1 LREQI
6 QVPFTAA
13 LICANPK
20 GAGMQ
25 PDIMK
30 TEISAATERVIAS
43 ALEEFH
49 RIANDP
55 TQSEFHREQQRL
67 LIDLMPA
74 AFRFLARRE
83 EMGASSPD
91 IANEISCAFATVI
104 DSLGMTLAQNDAI
117 GGPWLLTLI
126 YRRLHQARTGVA
138 PPIGIHEAHYKAPG
152 RA

>member
-1 LREQI
+1 
-6 QVPFTAA
+6 
-13 LICANPK
+13 
-20 GAGMQ
+20 MQ

-55 TQSEFHREQQRL
+55 TKSEFHREQQRL

-91 IANEISCAFATVI
+91 IADEISCALASVI